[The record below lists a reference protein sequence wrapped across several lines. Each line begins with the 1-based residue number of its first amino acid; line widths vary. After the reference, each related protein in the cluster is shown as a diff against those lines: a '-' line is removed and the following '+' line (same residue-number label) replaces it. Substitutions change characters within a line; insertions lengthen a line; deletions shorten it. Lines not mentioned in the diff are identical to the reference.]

1 MILYLDAR
9 TTVKDLI
16 IDYIEVELANGETAS
31 LNWDES
37 EIERTGN
44 GFSAR
49 YKGVC
54 FGEVYA
60 NGRLEQL
67 QDMKI
72 TDIGLYSESCDPLN
86 ICITSMEFEDDGR
99 LLKLEA
105 PILHG
110 NIVCQNESD
119 EVISC

>member
-1 MILYLDAR
+1 MNRKADCMWMWIHAKAGNR
-9 TTVKDLI
+9 ISVRNATMSLI
-16 IDYIEVELANGETAS
+16 DV
-31 LNWDES
+31 
-37 EIERTGN
+37 
-44 GFSAR
+44 
-49 YKGVC
+49 YKRQ
-54 FGEVYA
+54 VYA